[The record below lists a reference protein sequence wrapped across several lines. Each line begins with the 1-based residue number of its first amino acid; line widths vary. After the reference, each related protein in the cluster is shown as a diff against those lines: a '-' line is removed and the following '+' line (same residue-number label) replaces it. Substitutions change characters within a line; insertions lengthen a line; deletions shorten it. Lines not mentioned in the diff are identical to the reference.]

1 MVRMSE
7 STFLSADGKTPI
19 RYREYMPEGEA
30 KAIVQIAHGIA
41 EHIERYDAFARFLG
55 ENGFIVV
62 LNDHLGH
69 GASILAPEDM
79 GYFSDE
85 DGWGIAVEDMHTL
98 HDLSCARFPGKPCYL
113 FGHSMGSFLA
123 RTYII
128 RYQSGLD
135 GVILSGTGHQPR
147 ALIQGGL
154 VLAALETKRKGR
166 RYKSR
171 LLYDV
176 AFGSYNKG
184 IVKLRTN
191 CDWLSRDEATVDAYI
206 ADARCGWIPSVGMY
220 ADMFSGIDFITRSQ
234 NLKKMK
240 KTLPVHFLSGDC
252 DPVGEKGKGV
262 VRAWQAFRK
271 AGMKDVTIQF
281 YPKGRH
287 EMLNELNRDEVYDD
301 ILKWLNAR
309 CGK

>member
-7 STFLSADGKTPI
+7 STFLSSDGKTPI

-30 KAIVQIAHGIA
+30 KAIVQISHGIA
-41 EHIERYDAFARFLG
+41 EHIERYDDFARFLA

-69 GASILAPEDM
+69 GASILSPEDM

-85 DGWGIAVEDMHTL
+85 RGWINVVEDMRAL
-98 HDLSCARFPGKPCYL
+98 HDLTCARFPGKPYYL
-113 FGHSMGSFLA
+113 FGHSMGSFLT

-128 RYQSGLD
+128 RYQTGLD

-147 ALIQGGL
+147 MLIKGGL
-154 VLAALETKRKGR
+154 AMAALEAKRRGS

-171 LLYDV
+171 LLYDM

-191 CDWLSRDEATVDAYI
+191 CDWLSRDEAAVDAYV
-206 ADARCGWIPSVGMY
+206 ADPRCGWIPSIGMLT
-220 ADMFSGIDFITRSQ
+220 DMFGGIDFITR
-234 NLKKMK
+234 N
-240 KTLPVHFLSGDC
+240 HFSVGNMICNKAKYGWHKQRTRICTCHLHTNDC
-252 DPVGEKGKGV
+252 LRFICPEYI
-262 VRAWQAFRK
+262 RSR
-271 AGMKDVTIQF
+271 M
-281 YPKGRH
+281 
-287 EMLNELNRDEVYDD
+287 N
-301 ILKWLNAR
+301 NAR
-309 CGK
+309 IYWCTANSH

>member
-7 STFLSADGKTPI
+7 STFLSSDGKTRI
-19 RYREYMPEGEA
+19 RYREYLPEGEG

-41 EHIERYDAFARFLG
+41 EHIERYDAFARFLS
-55 ENGFIVV
+55 ENGYIVV

-69 GASILAPEDM
+69 GASLADPEDL
-79 GYFSDE
+79 GFFSE
-85 DGWGIAVEDMHTL
+85 ERGWINAVEDMRAL
-98 HDLSCARFPGKPCYL
+98 HDLSCARFPGKPYYL
-113 FGHSMGSFLA
+113 FGHSMGSFLS

-128 RYQSGLD
+128 RYQTGLD

-147 ALIQGGL
+147 VLIRAGLALGA
-154 VLAALETKRKGR
+154 VEARRKGK

-171 LLYDV
+171 LLYDA

-191 CDWLSRDEATVDAYI
+191 YDWLSRDEAQVDAY
-206 ADARCGWIPSVGMY
+206 ANDPLCGWMPSVGMIM
-220 ADMFSGIDFITRSQ
+220 DMLGGIDFITRPQ
-234 NLKKMK
+234 NIKKMK
-240 KTLPVHFLSGDC
+240 KTLPIHFMSGDR
-252 DPVGEKGKGV
+252 DPVGENGKGV
-262 VRAWQAFRK
+262 IRAYKAFRK
-271 AGMKDVTIQF
+271 AEMKDVTIRF
-281 YPKGRH
+281 YPGGRH

-301 ILKWLNAR
+301 ILTWLGSK

>member
-7 STFLSADGKTPI
+7 STFLSSDGKTPI
-19 RYREYMPEGEA
+19 RYREYLPEGEA

-41 EHIERYDAFARFLG
+41 EHIERYDHFARFLSK
-55 ENGFIVV
+55 NGYIVV

-69 GASILAPEDM
+69 GASLLSEEDM

-85 DGWGIAVEDMHTL
+85 RGWINVVEDMRAL
-98 HDLSCARFPGKPCYL
+98 HDLTCARQ
-113 FGHSMGSFLA
+113 
-123 RTYII
+123 T
-128 RYQSGLD
+128 GLD

-147 ALIQGGL
+147 LLIKGGL
-154 VLAALETKRKGR
+154 AVAAMEAKRRGS
-166 RYKSR
+166 RYKSH
-171 LLYDV
+171 LLYDM

-191 CDWLSRDEATVDAYI
+191 CDWLSRDEAAVDAYVN
-206 ADARCGWIPSVGMY
+206 DPRCGWVPSVGMLS
-220 ADMFSGIDFITRSQ
+220 DMFGGIDFITQSQ

-240 KTLPVHFLSGDC
+240 KTLPVHFMSGDR

-262 VRAWQAFRK
+262 IRAYQAFRK
-271 AGMKDVTIQF
+271 AGMKDVTLRF
-281 YPKGRH
+281 YPGGRH

-301 ILKWLNAR
+301 ILKWLNGK

>member
-7 STFLSADGKTPI
+7 ATFLSSDGKTPI
-19 RYREYMPEGEA
+19 RYREYLPETEA

-41 EHIERYDAFARFLG
+41 EHIERYDAFARFLA

-69 GASILAPEDM
+69 GTSILAEEDM

-85 DGWGIAVEDMHTL
+85 CGWNLAVEDMHTL
-98 HDLSCARFPGKPCYL
+98 HVLSAARFPGKSYYL
-113 FGHSMGSFLA
+113 FGHSMGSFLS

-128 RYQSGLD
+128 RYQTGLD

-147 ALIQGGL
+147 MLIKGGL
-154 VLAALETKRKGR
+154 AVASLEAKRKGS

-171 LLYDV
+171 LLYDM

-191 CDWLSRDEATVDAYI
+191 CDWLSRDEAVVDAYI
-206 ADARCGWIPSVGMY
+206 ADPRCGWIPSVGMY
-220 ADMFSGIDFITRSQ
+220 ADMFGGIDFITRSQ
-234 NLKKMK
+234 NMKKMK
-240 KTLPVHFLSGDC
+240 KTLPVHFMSGDK
-252 DPVGEKGKGV
+252 DPVGENGKGV
-262 VRAWQAFRK
+262 IRAYQAFRK
-271 AGMKDVTIQF
+271 AGMKDVTVQF

-287 EMLNELNRDEVYDD
+287 EMLNEINRDEVYDD
-301 ILKWLNAR
+301 ILKWLNGK

>member
-7 STFLSADGKTPI
+7 STFLSSDGKTPI
-19 RYREYMPEGEA
+19 RYREYMPGEEA

-41 EHIERYDAFARFLG
+41 EHIERYDDFARFLA

-62 LNDHLGH
+62 LDDHLGH
-69 GASILAPEDM
+69 GESILSDEDM

-85 DGWGIAVEDMHTL
+85 RGWINVVEDMRAL
-98 HDLSCARFPGKPCYL
+98 HDLTCARFPGKPYYL
-113 FGHSMGSFLA
+113 FGHSMGSFLT

-128 RYQSGLD
+128 RYQTGLD

-147 ALIQGGL
+147 MLIKGGL
-154 VLAALETKRKGR
+154 AVAALEAKRRGSR
-166 RYKSR
+166 FKSR
-171 LLYDV
+171 LLYDM

-191 CDWLSRDEATVDAYI
+191 CDWLSRDEAAVDAYV
-206 ADARCGWIPSVGMY
+206 ADKRCGWIPSVGMLS
-220 ADMFSGIDFITRSQ
+220 DMFGGIDFITQSQ
-234 NLKKMK
+234 NIKKMK
-240 KTLPVHFLSGDC
+240 KTLPVHFMSGDR

-262 VRAWQAFRK
+262 IRAYQAFRK
-271 AGMKDVTIQF
+271 AGMKDVTIHF
-281 YPKGRH
+281 YPGGRH
-287 EMLNELNRDEVYDD
+287 EMLNEINKDEVYDD
-301 ILKWLNAR
+301 ILKWLCAK